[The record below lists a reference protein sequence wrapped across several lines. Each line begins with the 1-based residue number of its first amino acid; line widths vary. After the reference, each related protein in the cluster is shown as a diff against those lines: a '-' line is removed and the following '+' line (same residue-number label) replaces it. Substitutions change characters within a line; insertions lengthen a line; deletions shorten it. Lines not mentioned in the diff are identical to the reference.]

1 MGVTYPL
8 PIVDHRQAV
17 ASAKEQIFA
26 VRRTAALREQA
37 KDVLKRHGSRRK
49 RSTSRRKRSTTQTT
63 KRVT

>member
-17 ASAKEQIFA
+17 ASAKEQICGPA
-26 VRRTAALREQA
+26 HRAAREQA